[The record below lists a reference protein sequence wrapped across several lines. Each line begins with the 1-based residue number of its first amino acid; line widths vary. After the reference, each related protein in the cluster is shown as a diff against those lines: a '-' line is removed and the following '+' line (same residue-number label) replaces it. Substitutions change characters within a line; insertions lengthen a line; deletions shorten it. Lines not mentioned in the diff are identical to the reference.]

1 MLVQAQVQVQ
11 VQVQEA
17 GDAQVCIHL
26 DEGTLGLGEEVVDD
40 ALGEL
45 ALSLVL
51 VHLEDLLEGR
61 LVDGIFCAGNRHD
74 AFADFADFAAVHAL
88 WRSGQ
93 SGVRRG
99 VRRAGAGA
107 GAGAGRGEGRG
118 WVALEAPIAL
128 ALALALALGAV
139 RVCLCLCMRAR
150 SLAVCAGAALPVRN
164 ARVAW
169 RGATLRCAALS
180 WAGSAGLSSA
190 VC

>member
-1 MLVQAQVQVQ
+1 MQVQM
-11 VQVQEA
+11 QEA

-26 DEGTLGLGEEVVDD
+26 DEGALGLGEEVVDD

-99 VRRAGAGA
+99 VRRAGASASASA
-107 GAGAGRGEGRG
+107 GAGGGEGRG
-118 WVALEAPIAL
+118 WVAQEALI

-139 RVCLCLCMRAR
+139 
-150 SLAVCAGAALPVRN
+150 
-164 ARVAW
+164 
-169 RGATLRCAALS
+169 
-180 WAGSAGLSSA
+180 
-190 VC
+190 

>member
-1 MLVQAQVQVQ
+1 MQVQM
-11 VQVQEA
+11 QEA

-99 VRRAGAGA
+99 VRRAGASA
-107 GAGAGRGEGRG
+107 GAGGWEGVGCTGGADSTGTCTCTGRSVSVSVSVYACALSGCVCRRCAAYEECACDVEG
-118 WVALEAPIAL
+118 
-128 ALALALALGAV
+128 
-139 RVCLCLCMRAR
+139 C
-150 SLAVCAGAALPVRN
+150 
-164 ARVAW
+164 
-169 RGATLRCAALS
+169 CAALS

-190 VC
+190 VCSVLCAEG